1 MSKVIT
7 FIVAIV
13 ALVAGVLLFNKLS
26 TQAPAEFALHYQ
38 QARIVKPFNLT
49 DHNGESFNNESL
61 KGQWSW
67 IFFGYTSCP
76 DVCPTTLQEMNFIYD
91 DLKAI
96 TKNNQVILV
105 SVDPHRDSQEKLASY
120 IGYFNPEF
128 KAVRGD
134 HGALFPFARNLGLMY
149 AITEEKNTEPTGS
162 NAAKKPSNY
171 LVDHSAS
178 LVLINPAGNIEAIF
192 KPEQILG
199 QVPAIEGDKLVSDF
213 AKIVTLYKG

>member
-1 MSKVIT
+1 MNKAIT
-7 FIVAIV
+7 LIV
-13 ALVAGVLLFNKLS
+13 ALGALIAGVLLFNKLS
-26 TQAPAEFALHYQ
+26 TNPPAEFALHYQ
-38 QARIVKPFNLT
+38 QARAVKPFSLM
-49 DHNGESFNNESL
+49 DHQGSTFNNASL
-61 KGQWSW
+61 TGHWSW

-96 TKNNQVILV
+96 SNNNQVILV
-105 SVDPHRDSQEKLASY
+105 SVDPRRDSQEKLASY

-149 AITEEKNTEPTGS
+149 AITEPDAVNENNS
-162 NAAKKPSNY
+162 DY

-178 LVLINPAGNIEAIF
+178 LVLINPEGKIEAIF
-192 KPEQILG
+192 KPEQVLG
-199 QVPAIEGDKLVSDF
+199 QVPSIEGDKLVSDF
-213 AKIVTLYKG
+213 DKIFALYHH